1 MFSSSFCFDCQNVV
15 DPIAELLADSF
26 FSGKMIFF
34 KLSTLM
40 GECRCATGK
49 ILPPTPFFHPIRR
62 FLSQDFGPGAQTAG
76 GALSFLP
83 QPYFSSPLDI

>member
-1 MFSSSFCFDCQNVV
+1 LIAGMWLIRSPNYWPILLSS
-15 DPIAELLADSF
+15 E
-26 FSGKMIFF
+26 KMIFL

-40 GECRCATGK
+40 GVCRCATGK
-49 ILPPTPFFHPIRR
+49 ILPPMPFFHPIRR